1 MREREKEREF
11 SQSDG
16 TVGYR
21 MGKKMRSKTMT
32 GRITTT
38 TTTEKKQRKEE
49 EKRRTEYQ
57 NKKKNYVGGKKDE

>member
-1 MREREKEREF
+1 MRERKREREF

-38 TTTEKKQRKEE
+38 TTTEKKQRKGKK
-49 EKRRTEYQ
+49 KRRTEYQ
-57 NKKKNYVGGKKDE
+57 NKKKNYVEKKG